1 MVDRKLM
8 NQERSTIE
16 ERKEKRSGRRKVLET
31 AVFLDYNAYRKF
43 SDYFYSIG
51 KNHLSLSVSLGKFC
65 KWSVPGKSDVDTEV
79 KRLVLSYMNGIQAI
93 YLLPSLQQEIDISIV
108 RLEMWTHARA
118 EPYNNYQASYPL

>member
-65 KWSVPGKSDVDTEV
+65 K
-79 KRLVLSYMNGIQAI
+79 
-93 YLLPSLQQEIDISIV
+93 
-108 RLEMWTHARA
+108 
-118 EPYNNYQASYPL
+118 